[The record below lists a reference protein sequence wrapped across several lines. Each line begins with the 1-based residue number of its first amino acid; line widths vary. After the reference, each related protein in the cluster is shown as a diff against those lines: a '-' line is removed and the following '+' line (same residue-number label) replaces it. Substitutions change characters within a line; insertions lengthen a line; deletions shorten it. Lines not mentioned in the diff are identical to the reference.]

1 MTAELVKQQ
10 LHQETEQA
18 IQAKHVQY
26 LENVQF
32 SEYMD
37 KIRLSKRELGIE
49 QRDFKLENRLNE
61 EIEANAECKRQ
72 EKKQQLYAEQ
82 RVRDNFCIVLHIY
95 HFISLIHVK

>member
-18 IQAKHVQY
+18 IQAKHVQH
-26 LENVQF
+26 LENLQF

-37 KIRLSKRELGIE
+37 KIRLGKRDLGIDR
-49 QRDFKLENRLNE
+49 RDFKLASRLTE

-72 EKKQQLYAEQ
+72 EKKQQLYAEK
-82 RVRDNFCIVLHIY
+82 RVCDIFCIVFSIR
-95 HFISLIHVK
+95 HFISFIRV

>member
-18 IQAKHVQY
+18 IQAKHVQH
-26 LENVQF
+26 LENLQF

-37 KIRLSKRELGIE
+37 KIRLDKKELGIE
-49 QRDFKLENRLNE
+49 QRDFKLASRLTE

-72 EKKQQLYAEQ
+72 NKKQQLYAEQ
-82 RVRDNFCIVLHIY
+82 QVRDNCCFVFSIH
-95 HFISLIHVK
+95 HFISFIRA